1 MAADRLYESNET
13 GRLPAL
19 SDGVIAIAITLLVLD
34 ITVPDLPPGA
44 SESAIVA
51 AVLAQGSQFVGYVLS
66 FLTIGLY
73 WTLHRRAFT
82 YIDRH
87 DRGIVWLNLLFLLLV
102 SFVPFATSVF
112 STVETQ
118 VAVAFYAAVLAL
130 TGLALAILWMYAG
143 RRRLVNEG
151 LGSRA
156 VVVDAARYLATPA
169 VFALSAAVATVDTR
183 LAIASWLLLLPING
197 VLQSRLSEAFEAE

>member
-1 MAADRLYESNET
+1 MAADRLDESNET

-19 SDGVIAIAITLLVLD
+19 SDGVIAIVITLLVLD

-51 AVLAQGSQFVGYVLS
+51 AVLAQSGQFVGYVLS

-87 DRGIVWLNLLFLLLV
+87 DRGVVWLNLLFLLLV

-112 STVETQ
+112 STAATRL
-118 VAVAFYAAVLAL
+118 AVAFYAAVLAI
-130 TGLALAILWMYAG
+130 TGLILTVLWVYAG
-143 RRRLVNEG
+143 RQRLMREG
-151 LGSRA
+151 LGSR
-156 VVVDAARYLATPA
+156 VVVIDAARFLATPA
-169 VFALSAAVATVDTR
+169 VFALSMVIATVSTR
-183 LAIASWLLLLPING
+183 WAIASWLLLLPING
-197 VLQSRLSEAFEAE
+197 VLQSRLAEAFESE

>member
-1 MAADRLYESNET
+1 MAADRLYESTET

-19 SDGVIAIAITLLVLD
+19 SDGVIAIVITLLVLD

-44 SESAIVA
+44 SEAAIVA

-87 DRGIVWLNLLFLLLV
+87 DRGVVWLNLLFLLLV

-118 VAVAFYAAVLAL
+118 LAVAFYAVVLAA

-143 RRRLVNEG
+143 RRQLVSEG
-151 LGSRA
+151 LGSR
-156 VVVDAARYLATPA
+156 VVVIDAARYLATPA

-183 LAIASWLLLLPING
+183 WAIASWLLLLPING
-197 VLQSRLSEAFEAE
+197 FLQSRLSEAFEGE